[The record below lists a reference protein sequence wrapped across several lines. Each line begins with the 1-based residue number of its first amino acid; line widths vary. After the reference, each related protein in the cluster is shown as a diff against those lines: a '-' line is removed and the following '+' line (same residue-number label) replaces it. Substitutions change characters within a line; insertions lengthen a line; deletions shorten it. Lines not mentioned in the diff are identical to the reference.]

1 MISYRAKEILKN
13 DIVYVVRKD
22 IVRRY
27 YKIGDFYFQA
37 DSLYT
42 KDDVLSSDE
51 YVEFRN
57 QDDAY
62 FSKYEYILT
71 HKGNIHRY
79 TIPDHIRLRLEEKY
93 PEYFV

>member
-1 MISYRAKEILKN
+1 MISYRAKELLKN

-22 IVRRY
+22 IVQRY
-27 YKIGDFYFQA
+27 YKIGDFYFQE

-42 KDDVLSSDE
+42 KDEVLTSDE

-57 QDDAY
+57 RDDAY

-71 HKGNIHRY
+71 NKGNIHHY
-79 TIPDHIRLRLEEKY
+79 IITNNIRFRLEEKY